1 MIVFFLLEKHLNKF
15 IHSQIIDKILHFLSH
30 QAGEKH
36 YHPQCSRCARC
47 HGVFG
52 EGQEMFL
59 QGKEILYFCM
69 QQFQELSKYMYLFMK

>member
-1 MIVFFLLEKHLNKF
+1 MNNLFRTQLKAKQKKSSKRCSSFL
-15 IHSQIIDKILHFLSH
+15 ILMF

-59 QGKEILYFCM
+59 QGKKICAKLPLRVNLFT
-69 QQFQELSKYMYLFMK
+69 KYLC

>member
-1 MIVFFLLEKHLNKF
+1 MNNWQNT
-15 IHSQIIDKILHFLSH
+15 SFLSY

-59 QGKEILYFCM
+59 QGKEIHACRNVTKLDTFYVLISNDQTVIFR
-69 QQFQELSKYMYLFMK
+69 